1 MHVIFIVDSRGQ
13 CELAHAGWQHM
24 VGLESRIAE
33 LEAQAAA
40 TELAVRTLADNP
52 LNPVSA
58 AAEARDILR
67 ILEG

>member
-1 MHVIFIVDSRGQ
+1 MHVIFIVDTRGQ
-13 CELAHAGWQHM
+13 CELAYADWQHM
-24 VGLESRIAE
+24 VGIERRVSE
-33 LEAQAAA
+33 LEAQASAN
-40 TELAVRTLADNP
+40 ELALRTLIDNP